1 MSRRL
6 SILASAILVLLV
18 VIAVQSANIQLFR
31 ANALDA
37 SSINPRN
44 LVVSSTSPRGKIIA
58 ADGSV
63 LAESVPVGSKGLYR
77 RVYPY
82 GALTAGLVGFVSP
95 FYPPWALE
103 AQYNTDL
110 TSHSQPPQSL
120 EQVLA
125 PQHAADNVVLTL
137 QPSLER
143 VMDAAL
149 AGRDGAAVALD
160 PKNGDI
166 LGMFSNPT
174 YNPIPLTSSTYAVAA
189 AAWKKDTTNNAEGF
203 PPLGE
208 VATQQTFPP
217 GSTFKVVTTSAV
229 LVSKPSLL
237 QKVYPSLSTT
247 SLPDTNKTL
256 SNFGDG
262 SCGGTIAEMLPPSC
276 DTGFAL
282 VGLDVGATAMSQAAD
297 SYGYNEIPPVDLPGA
312 VASNF
317 PPASYFASN
326 LPILAYSAIG
336 QENVRTSALQNAL
349 EAGAI
354 GNGGVEMTPHFLN
367 YVEGPNGNVITRFKP
382 SVWKTPL
389 TSTEAGQLV
398 PLMEAVAASGTA
410 YGVFPSGLDVAAKTG
425 TAQTG
430 NGSQDTDDWL
440 IAFAPA
446 KDPTIAVAVVLPFQS
461 VSATGALVAG
471 PVICRVLVA
480 ALAVQAGTSASAAA
494 ATCP

>member
-237 QKVYPSLSTT
+237 QKVYPVAVDDVAARHQQDLVK
-247 SLPDTNKTL
+247 LRRRELRWDV
-256 SNFGDG
+256 
-262 SCGGTIAEMLPPSC
+262 AEMLPPSC
-276 DTGFAL
+276 DPGFAL
-282 VGLDVGATAMSQAAD
+282 LGLDVGAD
-297 SYGYNEIPPVDLPGA
+297 HDVPGGRQLRLRRD
-312 VASNF
+312 
-317 PPASYFASN
+317 PAGRPARRGGEQLSRRR
-326 LPILAYSAIG
+326 
-336 QENVRTSALQNAL
+336 RTSR
-349 EAGAI
+349 AI
-354 GNGGVEMTPHFLN
+354 CRSSP
-367 YVEGPNGNVITRFKP
+367 TRP
-382 SVWKTPL
+382 SDRRT
-389 TSTEAGQLV
+389 
-398 PLMEAVAASGTA
+398 
-410 YGVFPSGLDVAAKTG
+410 
-425 TAQTG
+425 
-430 NGSQDTDDWL
+430 
-440 IAFAPA
+440 FAPRRCR
-446 KDPTIAVAVVLPFQS
+446 D
-461 VSATGALVAG
+461 ALVAG
-471 PVICRVLVA
+471 P
-480 ALAVQAGTSASAAA
+480 LATAGSR
-494 ATCP
+494 